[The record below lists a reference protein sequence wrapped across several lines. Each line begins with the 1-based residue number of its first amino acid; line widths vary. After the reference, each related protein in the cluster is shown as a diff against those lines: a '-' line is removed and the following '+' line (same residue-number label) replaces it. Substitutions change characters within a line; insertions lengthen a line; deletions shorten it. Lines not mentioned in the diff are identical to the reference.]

1 MVAKIQSLTTGV
13 DKLQK
18 SADNLL
24 KTLTKINDVSASA
37 ITRTNG
43 ALDAVGGQMGNGQG
57 PQVSL
62 GTDNARFPDTTSRAY
77 QAMGGGGGGGGGF
90 GGGGG
95 GFGGPGNS
103 MSGSFGNFS
112 VQGREDQ
119 LRMQGQLNVVTS
131 SVNMAS
137 SLLPDVGSAMNN
149 AAMYYQAGLKS
160 PGINR
165 KNLERSMLRA
175 MRGGFSDPMGGAIT
189 ANVLADAGF
198 GPGTQNFK
206 QAAAEVGGAYRYLG
220 MDNAVASQAIAGM
233 HQGPMGAN
241 LYQYGMTTY
250 DPSTGKNKTM
260 GQIANELMGVMGGT
274 NASVAQVQMSYQKGA
289 LGANLRTM
297 GFSQEQQDIIYQ
309 SMIDKAS
316 GRDPDLRNAKPVGD
330 NQNQMLIAQG
340 KMSSSQGNLLMNAEE
355 DMIKGFEDAAVAVE
369 KFNAAISLSLNNPI
383 LRFMG
388 VGNELAQA
396 QGFFGGIEG
405 STLGNAKNAAKG
417 VVQGFLQVLLGDR
430 NPMQGQGNGGGTTGY
445 GAAFGKGGGG
455 GGGGVPPVKG
465 TINAGYGAKGSDMWG
480 STNGNHTGMDYNV
493 PVGTPVKA
501 AMEGVVTQV
510 DINSDYG
517 TSIMVDHP
525 NGMQTIYAHLS
536 SKDVKV
542 GDRVTRGQQLGKSG
556 KSGNASGPH
565 LHFEVR
571 NGKNNPVDPS
581 ELLSGGHSILN
592 AEYATVIPSYS
603 QVLGKSL
610 ASGGSSGAN
619 NNTPYVGSGNYS
631 KEALDDPTLRSKLEK
646 AGFSGQGLENAMKIV
661 RLESGGR
668 PGALNPDASTGDYSL
683 GLFQI
688 NMIGGL
694 GQRRNEKYLKE
705 YGKYGYTGMESLY
718 DPDINARIAYDISKE
733 GTKWSNAWVNSSRKA
748 GIGGSTSGF
757 GGAGLN
763 PPEISGGSK
772 TVNIN
777 LRIDKTSEDE
787 ARRFAKRIKSYLE
800 DDLELNRMGSA

>member
-18 SADNLL
+18 SADSLL

-62 GTDNARFPDTTSRAY
+62 GTDNARFANTTTSAARSM
-77 QAMGGGGGGGGGF
+77 MGSSF

-95 GFGGPGNS
+95 GRGGNS

-112 VQGREDQ
+112 YGQSAGQ
-119 LRMQGQLNVVTS
+119 MQMQGAFNIVTS
-131 SVNMAS
+131 STNAAFAV
-137 SLLPDVGSAMNN
+137 LPDVGSSMNN

-165 KNLERSMLRA
+165 KNLERSMLQA
-175 MRGGFSDPMGGAIT
+175 MRGGFSSTMGGAIT
-189 ANVLADAGF
+189 ANTLADAGF

-206 QAAAEVGGAYRYLG
+206 QAAAEVGGAYKYLG
-220 MDNAVASQAIAGM
+220 MDNAVAAQAIAGM

-241 LYQYGMTTY
+241 LYQYGITTY
-250 DPSTGKNKTM
+250 DPNTGKNKTM
-260 GQIANELMGVMGGT
+260 GQIATELMGVMGGSG
-274 NASVAQVQMSYQKGA
+274 ASVEQVRMSYQKGA

-309 SMIDKAS
+309 AMIDKAS
-316 GRDPDLRNAKPVGD
+316 GRNPDLRDAKPVGQ
-330 NQNQMLIAQG
+330 NQNDMLTSAG
-340 KMSSSQGNLLMNAEE
+340 RMASSQAELMTDAEKR
-355 DMIKGFEDAAVAVE
+355 MIGGFDAAATAVE
-369 KFNAAISLSLNNPI
+369 KFNDALGLVINNP
-383 LRFMG
+383 LLSAATGAGGMLSMQGFMG
-388 VGNELAQA
+388 GVSGTNVGAGLNQ
-396 QGFFGGIEG
+396 
-405 STLGNAKNAAKG
+405 AKG
-417 VVQGFLQVLLGDR
+417 VLKGILQLVMSRGK
-430 NPMQGQGNGGGTTGY
+430 GGGTSGY

-455 GGGGVPPVKG
+455 TGGIAPVQG
-465 TINAGYGAKGSDMWG
+465 AINATYGQKSSDMWG
-480 STNGNHTGMDYNV
+480 STNGSHTGMDYNV

-501 AMEGVVTQV
+501 AMDGVVTQV
-510 DINSDYG
+510 DLNSDYG

-571 NGKNNPVDPS
+571 NGKNNPVDPK
-581 ELLSGGHSILN
+581 ELLSGGNSILD

-610 ASGGSSGAN
+610 VAGSGSGAN

-631 KEALDDPTLRSKLEK
+631 KSALDDQTLRSTLTK
-646 AGFSGQGLENAMKIV
+646 AGFSGQGLENAMKIA
-661 RLESGGR
+661 RAESGGR
-668 PGALNPDASTGDYSL
+668 PKALNPNASTGDYSL

-688 NMIGGL
+688 NMIGDL
-694 GQRRNEKYLKE
+694 GKRRNEQYLEK
-705 YGKYGYTGMESLY
+705 YGKYGYTGPDSLY
-718 DPDINARIAYDISKE
+718 DPDINARIAYDISK
-733 GTKWSNAWVNSSRKA
+733 GGNKWSDAWVNSSKKL

-763 PPEISGGSK
+763 PPEISGGSR

>member
-1 MVAKIQSLTTGV
+1 
-13 DKLQK
+13 
-18 SADNLL
+18 
-24 KTLTKINDVSASA
+24 
-37 ITRTNG
+37 
-43 ALDAVGGQMGNGQG
+43 MGNGQG
-57 PQVSL
+57 PQISL
-62 GTDNARFPDTTSRAY
+62 GTDNARFPNTTTSAA
-77 QAMGGGGGGGGGF
+77 QAMMGSSSGQGPSGF

-95 GFGGPGNS
+95 GNS

-112 VQGREDQ
+112 YGQSAEQ
-119 LRMQGQLNVVTS
+119 MRMQGAFNVVTGS
-131 SVNMAS
+131 ANAAFAI
-137 SLLPDVGSAMNN
+137 LPDVGSSMNN

-165 KNLERSMLRA
+165 KNLQRSVLQA
-175 MRGGFSDPMGGAIT
+175 MRGGFSSPMGGAIT
-189 ANVLADAGF
+189 ANTLADAGF

-206 QAAAEVGGAYRYLG
+206 QAAAEVGGAYKYLG
-220 MDNAVASQAIAGM
+220 MDNAVAAQAIAGM

-250 DPSTGKNKTM
+250 DPTTGKNKTM
-260 GQIANELMGVMGGT
+260 GQISTELMGLMGGSGAT
-274 NASVAQVQMSYQKGA
+274 VEQVRMSYQKGA

-297 GFSQEQQDIIYQ
+297 GFSQEQQDMIYQ
-309 SMIDKAS
+309 AMIDKAS
-316 GRDPDLRNAKPVGD
+316 GRDPDLRNAKPVG
-330 NQNQMLIAQG
+330 QNKNDMLTSAG
-340 KMSSSQGNLLMNAEE
+340 RMASSQAELMTDAEQRIIGGFNA
-355 DMIKGFEDAAVAVE
+355 AAASVE
-369 KFNAAISLSLNNPI
+369 KFNDALGLVINNPI
-383 LRFMG
+383 LAGVTGMNNMLSMQGFMG
-388 VGNELAQA
+388 GVSGTNVGAGVSQV
-396 QGFFGGIEG
+396 
-405 STLGNAKNAAKG
+405 KG
-417 VVQGFLQVLLGDR
+417 VVQGILQMLISRGK
-430 NPMQGQGNGGGTTGY
+430 GGGTSGY

-455 GGGGVPPVKG
+455 AGTAPVQG
-465 TINAGYGAKGSDMWG
+465 AINATYGQKGSDMWG

-581 ELLSGGHSILN
+581 ELLSSGHSILN

-610 ASGGSSGAN
+610 VAGSGSTSSN
-619 NNTPYVGSGNYS
+619 NNTPYVGSGKYS
-631 KEALDDPTLRSKLEK
+631 KSALDDETLRSKLSN

-668 PGALNPDASTGDYSL
+668 PGALNPNASTGDYSL

-688 NMIGGL
+688 NMIGNL
-694 GQRRNEKYLKE
+694 GKRRNEQYLEK

-763 PPEISGGSK
+763 PPEISGGSR